1 MRTRAA
7 AIGAGAVLRP
17 LEEILELL
25 HKLLLLL
32 LLVHRFK
39 SMKRRHPDKVTLGEA
54 AAASLGRANADLTPL
69 DSSWRALSVSRGL
82 LDP

>member
-7 AIGAGAVLRP
+7 AIRAGAVLRP

-25 HKLLLLL
+25 HKLFLLL

-39 SMKRRHPDKVTLGEA
+39 SMKRRHPDKVTLGA
-54 AAASLGRANADLTPL
+54 AAASSLGSCKCGPHPTRLIMARPERLARP
-69 DSSWRALSVSRGL
+69 S
-82 LDP
+82 